1 MIWRRLAACGVFVL
15 AAWAAGCAPARAQCP
30 AAANAGMP
38 VINIHIPDPQIV
50 YHHDVDLFG
59 LPKLEHYSERPPAGN
74 VLLGLTQIADAFTA
88 QYRYSIFALPDGR
101 YCAVLRRV
109 DAVLGNPVMNVYVA
123 DEYPPDSCEYKV
135 ILAHE
140 NTHVRF
146 NLETLRDWLPTVKAA
161 LSEAARHKFPA
172 IFRYKPNEDEIS
184 QYLLANMQATFDLM
198 GKDMAERN
206 ATIDT
211 PENYRRE
218 NAKCHNW
225 SRHEFK
231 LDH

>member
-1 MIWRRLAACGVFVL
+1 MDLRRLIIGASLVVAVWATRGSW
-15 AAWAAGCAPARAQCP
+15 AWAQCP
-30 AAANAGMP
+30 EVANGASP
-38 VINIHIPDPQIV
+38 EIDIRIPDPKIV

-59 LPKLEHYSERPPAGN
+59 LPKLEHYSERPPSGS

-88 QYRYSIFALPDGR
+88 QSHFTLYPLSGGR

-123 DEYPPDSCEYKV
+123 EEYPPDSCEYNV

-146 NLETLRDWLPTVKAA
+146 NLETLRDWLPTVRAA
-161 LSEAARHKFPA
+161 LSEAAKHKFPA
-172 IFRYKPNEDEIS
+172 IFPHKPDDKEMG
-184 QYLLANMQATFDLM
+184 QYLLSNMQATFALM
-198 GKDMAERN
+198 GEDMAKRN

-225 SRHEFK
+225 SREGFK
-231 LDH
+231 LDR